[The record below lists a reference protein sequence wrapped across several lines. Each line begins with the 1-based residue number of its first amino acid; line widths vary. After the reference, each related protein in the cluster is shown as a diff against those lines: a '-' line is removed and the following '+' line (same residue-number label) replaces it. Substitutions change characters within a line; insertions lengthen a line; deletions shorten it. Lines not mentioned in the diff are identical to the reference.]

1 MCGLLPPP
9 PSGGFPLGSPLGA
22 ELFEHD
28 AKERN
33 NANRVALKYLN
44 LAIVYLLILLRIL
57 NIIHVLCTNKYI
69 LLSTNQ
75 NKTD

>member
-33 NANRVALKYLN
+33 NANRVALKYLSLSPYLIKN
-44 LAIVYLLILLRIL
+44 IKYYTRIV
-57 NIIHVLCTNKYI
+57 H
-69 LLSTNQ
+69 
-75 NKTD
+75 